1 VTASLGFGI
10 LRAIKVLQL
19 VLSAGLQD
27 LESFQNFICTL
38 CRWPKSPVSKREPC
52 VCEELPDAPTSTV
65 IACCPS
71 RRIQVKTE
79 LMVKSLLDRG
89 LTADYNNGESIV
101 AAAQNYQYE
110 MLEILVPSLKTASSP
125 LEYIVRH
132 GDGRIFYEH
141 SSQTQVEMQ
150 RRLTTLRSLVRHGGE
165 NCSILPEALRNA
177 VQKSTVNAEACQ
189 VAELLLGCRVYDESG
204 AVIRYLAANPQ
215 PKIRHLLSSA
225 LELETSKNLRLEVI
239 QGLVV
244 SPDLDDESMSSLI
257 LSALCGSSSQ
267 LLEMT
272 REETH
277 KILQAIAEA
286 GKVEALTLIL
296 PCITDKS
303 ILSPFDTSSSFL
315 AWLLQSCIKLDE
327 KFLTAVL
334 DWLGPEEIKRI
345 DDRRDSLCLIQEA
358 VLSHKIHVVPLLV
371 SFNATTITRDGKSLL
386 YETVQ
391 NTAGESPEVL
401 KAILSLCSDSS
412 LDDGS
417 LQLAVVAMRESVVTL
432 LLKQGHDP
440 NACLPADHGAPLNM
454 LCATASV
461 LAHESDCGMLFK
473 RIMIK
478 LMLHGG
484 HIHSQVYGRS
494 GLFNALDNPKCTVG
508 LLTNVI
514 ECFHLSDNLGQLS
527 IGLEPSSAC
536 FEPPKEGDTDDAES
550 FKTAPST
557 PSISED
563 VARKFFFE
571 FEDETHHY
579 SASMYLKKDV
589 TCPPSFKQRRFSAQE
604 KVALLEFLRSQDIPD
619 VFYALEGRQPED
631 AVGVPIELLLG
642 SMGCAVCGDS
652 VSHIDDAF
660 GNLTEA
666 CTHHWETFMC
676 KECLDGYMTSKI
688 TVEENGA
695 VNSKVSCWAEGCSN
709 ILSHYEI
716 KKYADPTL
724 FALYDHAL
732 LQQIIHEGDTFAECS
747 TKGCKGGGW
756 LESEYVSYF
765 DCNICRQETCVSHNG
780 PRKDHAGKP
789 CPATPEGQRYAEEEA
804 REEAERQAAL
814 VAKTKA
820 EQEAKKK
827 AKAEADRLAKEKKEG
842 LKATQTLMKKISKNC
857 PTCKVPIEKRYEL
870 FVSGLRRLADGFTVS
885 AATT

>member
-1 VTASLGFGI
+1 MRSSLGFSI

-19 VLSAGLQD
+19 ILSAGLQD
-27 LESFQNFICTL
+27 LESFQTFVCTL
-38 CRWPKSPVSKREPC
+38 CRWSTSPVSKCEAC
-52 VCEELPDAPTSTV
+52 VCEELSNTPTSTV

-71 RRIQVKTE
+71 RRIQVNIE
-79 LMVKSLLDRG
+79 SLVKSLLDRG
-89 LTADYNNGESIV
+89 LTAAYNNGESIF
-101 AAAQNYQYE
+101 AAAQNCQYE
-110 MLEILVPSLKTASSP
+110 MLEILLPSLETASSP
-125 LEYIVRH
+125 SEYIVRH
-132 GDGRIFYEH
+132 GGGRILYEH

-150 RRLTTLRSLVRHGGE
+150 RRFATLRSLVRHGGE
-165 NCSILPEALRNA
+165 NCPILPEALCNA
-177 VQKSTVNAEACQ
+177 VQQSTVNAEARQ
-189 VAELLLGCRVYDESG
+189 VAELLLEYRVHDESG
-204 AVIRYLAANPQ
+204 AVIRYLTANPQ
-215 PKIRHLLSSA
+215 REIRHLLSSA
-225 LELETSKNLRLEVI
+225 LELETSKNLRLEAI
-239 QGLVV
+239 QGIVV
-244 SPDLDDESMSSLI
+244 SSDLEGESMSSLI

-267 LLEMT
+267 LVEMT

-277 KILQAIAEA
+277 TILQAIAET

-296 PCITDKS
+296 SCITDKS
-303 ILSPFDTSSSFL
+303 ILSPFNTSSSFV
-315 AWLLQSCIKLDE
+315 AWLLQSCTTLDE
-327 KFLTAVL
+327 QFLAAVL
-334 DWLGPEEIKRI
+334 DWLGPEEIKRTE
-345 DDRRDSLCLIQEA
+345 DYGDSLCLIQEA
-358 VLSHKIHVVPLLV
+358 VLGHKIHVVPLLV
-371 SFNATTITRDGKSLL
+371 SFNAATITKDGKSLL
-386 YETVQ
+386 YETIQ

-417 LQLAVVAMRESVVTL
+417 LQLAVVAMRESVVSL
-432 LLKQGHDP
+432 LLEQGHDP
-440 NACLPADHGAPLNM
+440 NASLPEEYGAPLNM
-454 LCATASV
+454 LCATAPV

-473 RIMIK
+473 RMMIK

-484 HIHSQVYGRS
+484 HVHSQVFGRS
-494 GLFNALDNPKCTVG
+494 ALFNALDNPRCTVG

-514 ECFHLSDNLGQLS
+514 ECFHLRKNLEQLS
-527 IGLEPSSAC
+527 IGPEPSSAC
-536 FEPPKEGDTDDAES
+536 SEPPKEGDTDDTQS
-550 FKTAPST
+550 FRTARST
-557 PSISED
+557 PCISED
-563 VARKFFFE
+563 VATKSFFE

-589 TCPPSFKQRRFSAQE
+589 SCPPSFKQRHFSAHE
-604 KVALLEFLRSQDIPD
+604 TAALLEFLRSQDIPD
-619 VFYALEGRQPED
+619 VFYALEGPQPKD

-666 CTHHWETFMC
+666 CTHDWEAFIC

-695 VNSKVSCWAEGCSN
+695 VNSTVSCWAEKCSN
-709 ILSHYEI
+709 TLSHYEI
-716 KKYADPTL
+716 KKHADSTL
-724 FALYDHAL
+724 FDLYDHAL
-732 LQQIIHEGDTFAECS
+732 LQQIIHEGETFAECS

-756 LESEYVSYF
+756 LESDNVSYF
-765 DCNICRQETCVSHNG
+765 HCNVCQQETCVSHNG

-814 VAKTKA
+814 VAKTKV

-842 LKATQTLMKKISKNC
+842 LKATEKLMKKISKNC
-857 PTCKVPIEKRYEL
+857 PKCKVPIEKRYEP
-870 FVSGLRRLADGFTVS
+870 FVSRLRRLADGFTAS